1 MVKGEGLALER
12 IKIKIKMPMKTWM
25 DFEED
30 FEDFNIKLAQ
40 EDGRNLQQVIYPDLG
55 QETRRMA

>member
-12 IKIKIKMPMKTWM
+12 IKIKMPMKNWM